1 MKTLALI
8 VLVLMVSM
16 SAAIADTN
24 PNPTTTE
31 DVKADTNCYAYA
43 TEKGL
48 AARIFESS
56 DQEVRATLLKAWFE
70 ECMVAKKAA
79 KN

>member
-1 MKTLALI
+1 MKTALLF
-8 VLVLMVSM
+8 VLVLVVSM

-24 PNPTTTE
+24 PNPTKTE
-31 DVKADTNCYAYA
+31 VVTADTNCYAY
-43 TEKGL
+43 TTQKGL
-48 AARIFESS
+48 DARIFESP
-56 DQEVRATLLKAWFE
+56 DPKVRSELLKAWFE